1 MRAFVCCLPGWMS
14 LFQKSSSLRA
24 FGWCLLMTL
33 PALGQ
38 TPKLSIESADNA
50 GVQLVCNTVS
60 DEPLT
65 FEASFSLES
74 WFLVGSA
81 TPTQRVA
88 RFRHTPQWRPDSIY
102 YRARVGAA
110 SQAPKVVPEL
120 DLLQSDAGLLTAEEG
135 IQLQI
140 QTRQG
145 VRFEFSAGTNQ
156 VTDPTPIRMTL
167 ITNFVSFPG
176 GSGWR
181 AAVAF
186 EPDGFRFR
194 QDATLRITFPTNV
207 PMADLLAYSFD
218 RDGSG
223 FHLQPFDGATNTVV
237 LSIDGFS
244 GKGVGS
250 FPEGAPTSA
259 YEVYQKSTDATRAAR
274 DRAARR
280 RNQILKD
287 EAQGR
292 ITEQE
297 SDERQRASNLQT
309 LEEIYR
315 DAILPFES
323 AARSNCD
330 IARSLVA
337 FDLEKLVEEWAAL
350 TGRPASENPY
360 SPKLQEWARLVRCRC
375 AQELIDRCEREPGVS
390 GSALHRQLN
399 EILGDVFFVTK
410 RNDAQGCS
418 LGSDAEILQ
427 RLQDGPCFGDWEG
440 TITLTRKKW
449 ISGKIIESNGVVERT
464 WDNELLEAY
473 IGRVTGI
480 TAQRTF
486 TVRGNRIQTWTLSTE
501 GPYPASRRV
510 LERVVTDDPRSDIII
525 RKTTKSTAAN
535 APKAEGEILLR
546 FVNGE
551 FDSLGCG
558 GSPIAQSDRNLQYT
572 TIDDTEYECRPSY
585 PKDRE
590 CPSGRADV
598 SGFNIGLFMG
608 FSIDTNSVPE
618 AKATLRQRSFVL
630 TWSKTVRFESTLPGW
645 PPEFVEERILLNL
658 FRK

>member
-1 MRAFVCCLPGWMS
+1 MS
-14 LFQKSSSLRA
+14 LIQSSSSLRA
-24 FGWCLLMTL
+24 FGWFLLMTL

-38 TPKLSIESADNA
+38 APKLSIESADA
-50 GVQLVCNTVS
+50 ASVQLVCNTDS
-60 DEPLT
+60 DDPLT
-65 FEASFSLES
+65 LEASFSLES
-74 WFLVGSA
+74 WFVVGSA
-81 TPTQRVA
+81 TPSQRVA

-110 SQAPKVVPEL
+110 PEAPKVVAEL
-120 DLLQSDAGLLTAEEG
+120 DLLQSEAGLLTAEEG

-140 QTRQG
+140 TTRQG

-156 VTDPTPIRMTL
+156 VSDPTPIRMTL
-167 ITNFVSFPG
+167 ITNFVFFPG

-218 RDGSG
+218 GDGSG
-223 FHLQPFDGATNTVV
+223 FHLQPFDGATNAVV

-250 FPEGAPTSA
+250 FPEGPPISA
-259 YEVYQKSTDATRAAR
+259 YEVYQKSTDATRAAK

-280 RNQILKD
+280 RNQILLD
-287 EAQGR
+287 EAKGR
-292 ITEQE
+292 ITAQE
-297 SDERQRASNLQT
+297 SEDRERASDLQK

-323 AARSNCD
+323 AARSSCD

-337 FDLEKLVEEWAAL
+337 FDLNKLVAEWAAL
-350 TGRPASENPY
+350 TRRPASENPY
-360 SPKLQEWARLVRCRC
+360 FPKLQELAREARCRC
-375 AQELIDRCEREPGVS
+375 AHERIDRCEREPGVS
-390 GSALHRQLN
+390 GSALHSQLV
-399 EILGDVFFVTK
+399 EILGDVMSITK
-410 RNDAQGCS
+410 RTDAQGCS

-440 TITLTRKKW
+440 TITLMRTKTM
-449 ISGKIIESNGVVERT
+449 SGKIFESNRVVERT
-464 WDNELLEAY
+464 WDNEFLETY

-501 GPYPASRRV
+501 GPYPASRKV
-510 LERVVTDDPRSDIII
+510 LEGLVTDDPRSDIIV
-525 RKTTKSTAAN
+525 RKTVKSTAAN
-535 APKAEGEILLR
+535 APKAKGEILLR

-558 GSPIAQSDRNLQYT
+558 GSPIAQNDRNLQYT

-590 CPSGRADV
+590 CPSGRANV
-598 SGFNIGLFMG
+598 SDFNVGLFMG

-618 AKATLRQRSFVL
+618 AKTTLSQRSFTL
-630 TWSKTVRFESTLPGW
+630 TWSKTERFDSSIPGW